1 MHVHTKK
8 NKLLLLLL
16 FLLMKHSFILHY
28 CLFFTQAEY
37 SIPKGTQVW
46 PNLHELLHDER
57 HWKDPH
63 KFDPLQFLDAEGKFT
78 GIPPSFKPFGTGR
91 RVCIGESLAKS
102 ELLVRLHC
110 AARLTCK

>member
-1 MHVHTKK
+1 MSV
-8 NKLLLLLL
+8 
-16 FLLMKHSFILHY
+16 
-28 CLFFTQAEY
+28 FTQGEY

-57 HWKDPH
+57 HWEDPH
-63 KFDPLQFLDAEGKFT
+63 KFDPSRFLDAEGKFT

-102 ELLVRLHC
+102 ELSVRLHC
-110 AARLTCK
+110 TAILNNCPINILKNSKLDLKYFQYNQYQSEI